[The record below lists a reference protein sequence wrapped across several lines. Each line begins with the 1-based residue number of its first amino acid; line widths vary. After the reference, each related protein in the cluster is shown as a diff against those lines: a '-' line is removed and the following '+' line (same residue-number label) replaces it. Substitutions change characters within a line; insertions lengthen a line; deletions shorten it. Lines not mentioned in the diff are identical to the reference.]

1 MKLINASVT
10 FLGNFLNSKK
20 LLRLDFLPAA
30 ELAKI
35 SPVAPPGF
43 VFARIS
49 IKSGGNINEV
59 VTVF

>member
-1 MKLINASVT
+1 MKLINGSVR
-10 FLGNFLNSKK
+10 FLGIFLSSKK
-20 LLRLDFLPAA
+20 FLRLDFLPAA

-35 SPVAPPGF
+35 SSVAPPGF